1 MTFPSHKTGKETAS
15 PDDAVQRHALR
26 RSLARLAAVQALYQV
41 EMTGASARHVVDEF
55 CANCHDGIFD
65 GQSSEADLVKFE
77 AIVLGVEER
86 KSALDEH
93 IAASLS
99 QNWKLERLAAV
110 LRAVLRAASFELVA
124 APDVPARVVINEYV
138 DLAHAF
144 FEGDEPGFVNGIL
157 DRLARVLR
165 APEMEK
171 AKGE

>member
-1 MTFPSHKTGKETAS
+1 MTFPSQPSHEIGKEDVA
-15 PDDAVQRHALR
+15 QRHALR

>member
-1 MTFPSHKTGKETAS
+1 MTFPSHETGKEDAAS
-15 PDDAVQRHALR
+15 DDAVQRHALR

-41 EMTGASARHVVDEF
+41 EMTDASAKHVVGEF
-55 CANCHDGIFD
+55 LTTCHNGIFE

-86 KSALDEH
+86 KSELDEH
-93 IAASLS
+93 ISASLS
-99 QNWKLERLAAV
+99 QDWSLERLAAV
-110 LRAVLRAASFELVA
+110 LRAILRAASFELVA
-124 APDVPARVVINEYV
+124 ALNVPARVVINEYV
-138 DLAHAF
+138 ALAHAF